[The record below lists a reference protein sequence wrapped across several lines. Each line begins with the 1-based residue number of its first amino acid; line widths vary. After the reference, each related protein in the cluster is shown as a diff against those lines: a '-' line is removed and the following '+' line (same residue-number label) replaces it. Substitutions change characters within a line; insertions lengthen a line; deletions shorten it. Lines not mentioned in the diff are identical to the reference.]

1 MNKVFKIANREI
13 IFTQDDIDYIEIR
26 KVFHTEALRLGQKYL
41 KLYDSYGNIEKF
53 SEIGLEDGASIIVEA
68 MDYAVDI
75 LIKNDISMYDI
86 EYFQEKFGERI
97 ISDWQNSFDEVNDQ
111 YLQIILNTEQ
121 LDNYR
126 RSRRQN
132 RSRWV
137 GGGFGIRGALKGAT
151 KAGTLNL
158 ATGAVHGTINGIAK
172 IGSSVVEAGKK
183 GLLYSNKENKE
194 ILVAGIENSV
204 FYIHEVLTEL
214 LGVKRKI
221 SVNDK
226 KQANAIYNNLPKFNE
241 VTREENIVKIFALD
255 PYNYGVYKYILK
267 TYGDKNKELSKLTT
281 WLDFDVIPDI
291 VESLSE
297 EIWKG
302 YKNSSTKE
310 ELLILKE
317 KILNFYSE
325 LGIDLELNKLKQQL
339 DQLNLSIFKKQVKDL
354 DLTTEEAC
362 INSKQQLKIYRDELK
377 ISLDENLYTKTL
389 KEIEDKIVIF
399 DKEYRTLKEF
409 DFIFDTKEE
418 INKVKNEY
426 SEEIKKMEEI
436 NLVLKKTS
444 SLKEIND
451 IYQTVINFLIEE
463 KIKNKK
469 LEEIKKLKEKIEK
482 DFKKVGSS
490 NKILSRVKSGIL
502 YFISFCLLFLVP
514 IGTIVGIIIFIYNFK
529 KSKKNNRIR
538 AELGI

>member
-26 KVFHTEALRLGQKYL
+26 KVFYTEALRLGQKYL

-53 SEIGLEDGASIIVEA
+53 SEIGLEDGASIIAEA

-241 VTREENIVKIFALD
+241 VTREENIVKIFTLD

-469 LEEIKKLKEKIEK
+469 LEEIKKLKGKIEK

>member
-1 MNKVFKIANREI
+1 M
-13 IFTQDDIDYIEIR
+13 
-26 KVFHTEALRLGQKYL
+26 
-41 KLYDSYGNIEKF
+41 
-53 SEIGLEDGASIIVEA
+53 
-68 MDYAVDI
+68 
-75 LIKNDISMYDI
+75 
-86 EYFQEKFGERI
+86 
-97 ISDWQNSFDEVNDQ
+97 
-111 YLQIILNTEQ
+111 
-121 LDNYR
+121 
-126 RSRRQN
+126 
-132 RSRWV
+132 
-137 GGGFGIRGALKGAT
+137 
-151 KAGTLNL
+151 
-158 ATGAVHGTINGIAK
+158 
-172 IGSSVVEAGKK
+172 
-183 GLLYSNKENKE
+183 
-194 ILVAGIENSV
+194 
-204 FYIHEVLTEL
+204 
-214 LGVKRKI
+214 
-221 SVNDK
+221 
-226 KQANAIYNNLPKFNE
+226 
-241 VTREENIVKIFALD
+241 
-255 PYNYGVYKYILK
+255 
-267 TYGDKNKELSKLTT
+267 
-281 WLDFDVIPDI
+281 
-291 VESLSE
+291 
-297 EIWKG
+297 
-302 YKNSSTKE
+302 
-310 ELLILKE
+310 
-317 KILNFYSE
+317 NFYSE

-377 ISLDENLYTKTL
+377 ISLDESLYTKTL
-389 KEIEDKIVIF
+389 KEIEDKIVSF

-426 SEEIKKMEEI
+426 SEEIKKMGEI

>member
-75 LIKNDISMYDI
+75 LIKNNISMYDI

-297 EIWKG
+297 EIWKE

>member
-26 KVFHTEALRLGQKYL
+26 KVFHAEALRLGQKYL
-41 KLYDSYGNIEKF
+41 NLYNSYGSIEKF

-68 MDYAVDI
+68 MEYAVDI
-75 LIKNDISMYDI
+75 LIKNDISMYDS
-86 EYFQEKFGERI
+86 EYFLEKFGERI
-97 ISDWQNSFDEVNDQ
+97 ISDWQNSFDEVNEQ

-132 RSRWV
+132 RSRWIGV
-137 GGGFGIRGALKGAT
+137 GFGIRGALKSAT

-214 LGVKRKI
+214 LGIKRKI
-221 SVNDK
+221 SVSDE
-226 KQANAIYNNLPKFNE
+226 KQANAICNNLPKFNE
-241 VTREENIVKIFALD
+241 TIREENIVKIFTLD
-255 PYNYGVYKYILK
+255 PYNYGVYEYVLK
-267 TYGDKNKELSKLTT
+267 HYGDKNKELSKLTT
-281 WLDFDVIPDI
+281 WLNFDIIPDI
-291 VESLSE
+291 VASLSE

-302 YKNSSTKE
+302 YKSSSTKE

-377 ISLDENLYTKTL
+377 ISLDESLYTKTL
-389 KEIEDKIVIF
+389 KEIEDKIVSF

-426 SEEIKKMEEI
+426 SEEIKKMGEI

>member
-53 SEIGLEDGASIIVEA
+53 SEIGLEDGASIIAEA

-302 YKNSSTKE
+302 YKNSLTKE

-469 LEEIKKLKEKIEK
+469 LEEIKKLKGKIEK

>member
-75 LIKNDISMYDI
+75 LIKNNISMYDI